1 MKNESHEKLLQ
12 IDGMTCAG
20 CSQAV
25 ERALSRVHGVDTVS
39 VNLLTGKALV
49 RHTDPVSTEALF
61 AAVDAAGYK
70 AAPIAVLPKRRINL
84 AIEGMMCASCVHTV
98 EKALTSVPGVEG
110 VVVNLATEE
119 ASITT
124 ASNLSALT
132 LQAAVEKVGYR
143 ASVARPLE
151 KEETPERSRDDA
163 TSRDVKR
170 LREAKRRMIIAW
182 IFVAP
187 IIAWMIPEMI
197 LGIAW
202 PNRLVFNIGM
212 ILLAT
217 PALLLAGRPTLRA
230 GIKSAWHLFPTMDT
244 LITLGTGVSYAT
256 GLVAIAAELGGGPKL
271 LNYAGVSAMIMA
283 FHLTGRYIEIVAKG
297 RASQAIKR
305 LLSLSAKTA
314 RLLRDGNEVE
324 VPIESVSV
332 GDLMLIRPGEKVPT
346 DGVIEDGSS
355 HIDESIVTG
364 ESMPVHRESGDRVV
378 GATVNGEGL
387 LRVRA
392 TGVGKETF
400 LSHVIRMVEEAQGS
414 KVPIQ
419 AFADRVT
426 AVFVPIVLGIALLT
440 FVGWLAFPSALS
452 TIGEAASAI
461 FPWVNPGLSPLS
473 LALFAAVA
481 VLVIACPCA
490 LGLATPTAL
499 MVGNG
504 IGAQNGIL
512 VRTGEAIQTMKEVST
527 IVFDKTGTIT
537 QGVPGVTDLIAYAGS
552 EDDLLRLAA
561 SVEAGSE
568 HPIGQAIVREAE
580 SRGMDLLS
588 VGGFAAVAGK
598 GVRGRIDGEETL
610 IGAPDLLAEEDLI
623 VDEAQGDLAR
633 LENEAKTV
641 VAVGIAGRGLL
652 GLIAVAD
659 RVKPGAA
666 AAIAALR
673 NLGLT
678 AVILTGDNETTARA
692 IARSVGIER
701 VIAQRLPGEKVAAI
715 GKLQAKGEIV
725 AMVGDGI
732 NDAPALKAA
741 NVGIA
746 LGSGTDV
753 AIEAADITLAS
764 GDLAVAVKAVKLS
777 CATFRVIR
785 QNLFWAFFYNVIA
798 IPIAML
804 GLLHPLI
811 AEAAMAFSSI
821 NVVTNAN
828 RLRRIDLRVHQEY
841 RTTSA
846 AGQSAS
852 TIGHPLL

>member
-1 MKNESHEKLLQ
+1 MKDKSREELLQ
-12 IDGMTCAG
+12 IEGMTCAG

-25 ERALSRVHGVDTVS
+25 ERALSRVPGVETAT
-39 VNLLTGKALV
+39 VNLLTGEARV
-49 RHTDPVSTEALF
+49 RHTDPVSTEALLT
-61 AAVDAAGYK
+61 AVDAAGYK
-70 AAPIAVLPKRRINL
+70 AALAAKPSQRRIKL
-84 AIEGMMCASCVHTV
+84 GIEGMTCAGCVHSV
-98 EKALTSVPGVEG
+98 EKALTSVPGVAR

-119 ASITT
+119 ATIT
-124 ASNLSALT
+124 LSPDLFT
-132 LQAAVEKVGYR
+132 SVLQEVVERVGYGVGAIR
-143 ASVARPLE
+143 TLDESR
-151 KEETPERSRDDA
+151 KETPVSDDVADRDL
-163 TSRDVKR
+163 KR
-170 LREAKRRMIIAW
+170 LAEAKRRMVLAW
-182 IFVAP
+182 IFVTP
-187 IIAWMIPEMI
+187 IVAWMIPEMI

-230 GIKSAWHLFPTMDT
+230 GIKSAWHLSPTMDT
-244 LITLGTGVSYAT
+244 LITLGAGVSYAT
-256 GLVAIAAELGGGPKL
+256 GLVAIAAELGAGPRL
-271 LNYAGVSAMIMA
+271 LNYAGVSAMIVA
-283 FHLTGRYIEIVAKG
+283 FHLTGRYIETVAKG
-297 RASQAIKR
+297 RASQAIKH
-305 LLSLSAKTA
+305 LLTLSAKTA
-314 RLLRDGNEVE
+314 RLLRDGGEVE
-324 VPIESVSV
+324 VPIESVAV
-332 GDLMLIRPGEKVPT
+332 GDLLIIRPGEKIPT
-346 DGVIEDGSS
+346 DGVIEGGSS

-364 ESMPVHRESGDRVV
+364 ESMPVHREPGDRVV

-392 TGVGKETF
+392 TGVGEETF

-440 FVGWLAFPSALS
+440 FVAWLAFPTSLS
-452 TIGEAASAI
+452 TIGQAVSVI

-473 LALFAAVA
+473 LAIFAAVA

-490 LGLATPTAL
+490 LGLATRTAL
-499 MVGNG
+499 MVGSG

-512 VRTGEAIQTMKEVST
+512 IRTGEAIQTMKEVST

-537 QGVPGVTDLIAYAGS
+537 LGVPGVTDFVAYGGTGK
-552 EDDLLRLAA
+552 DLLRLAA

-568 HPIGQAIVREAE
+568 HPIGRAIVQEAE
-580 SRGMDLLS
+580 ARGMDLQP
-588 VGGFAAVAGK
+588 VTGFAAVAGK
-598 GVRGRIDGEETL
+598 GVRGQVDGEEIL
-610 IGAPDLLAEEDLI
+610 IGTPDLLAEEGLTL
-623 VDEAQGDLAR
+623 DEAQVDLAR
-633 LENEAKTV
+633 LEKEAKTV
-641 VAVGIAGRGLL
+641 VAIGIAGRGFL

-659 RVKPGAA
+659 RVKPGAV

-673 NLGLT
+673 DLNLNPM
-678 AVILTGDNETTARA
+678 ILTGDNETTARA
-692 IARSVGIER
+692 IAELVGIER
-701 VIAQRLPGEKVAAI
+701 VIAQCLPGEKVAAI
-715 GKLQAKGEIV
+715 ESLQAQGEIV

-746 LGSGTDV
+746 LGTGTDV

-764 GDLAVAVKAVKLS
+764 GDLAAAVKAVKLS
-777 CATFRVIR
+777 RATFRVIR
-785 QNLFWAFFYNVIA
+785 QNLFWAFFYNVVA
-798 IPIAML
+798 IPIAIL

-828 RLRRIDLRVHQEY
+828 RLRRVDLR
-841 RTTSA
+841 TTRDE
-846 AGQSAS
+846 
-852 TIGHPLL
+852 H

>member
-1 MKNESHEKLLQ
+1 MENESREEILR
-12 IDGMTCAG
+12 IEGMTCAG

-25 ERALSRVHGVDTVS
+25 ERALSRVPGVETAS
-39 VNLLTGKALV
+39 INLLTGEAQVK
-49 RHTDPVSTEALF
+49 HTDPVSTEALL

-70 AAPIAVLPKRRINL
+70 ASLIAGPPQRRIVL
-84 AIEGMMCASCVHTV
+84 GIEGMTCASCVRSV
-98 EKALTSVPGVEG
+98 EKALTSVPGVEE

-119 ASITT
+119 ATLTT
-124 ASNLSALT
+124 ASELSTST
-132 LQAAVEKVGYR
+132 LQEAVERAGYR
-143 ASVARPLE
+143 MGAVRSLEEGDTRDRPH
-151 KEETPERSRDDA
+151 DDA
-163 TSRDVKR
+163 NARDLRR
-170 LREAKRRMIIAW
+170 LREAKRRMIVAW
-182 IFVAP
+182 LFVAP
-187 IIAWMIPEMI
+187 IVAWMIPEMI
-197 LGIAW
+197 FGIAW
-202 PNRLVFNIGM
+202 PNRLVFDIGM

-230 GIKSAWHLFPTMDT
+230 GIKSAWHLSPTMDT

-256 GLVAIAAELGGGPKL
+256 GFAAIAAELGAGPGL

-283 FHLTGRYIEIVAKG
+283 FHLTGRYIETVAKG

-305 LLSLSAKTA
+305 LLTLSAKTA
-314 RLLRDGNEVE
+314 RLLRDGGEVE

-332 GDLMLIRPGEKVPT
+332 NDLMIIRPGEKVPT
-346 DGVIEDGSS
+346 DGVVEDGSS

-364 ESMPVHRESGDRVV
+364 ESMPVRREPGDRVV

-392 TGVGKETF
+392 TGVGEETF

-440 FVGWLAFPSALS
+440 FVSWLAFPAALS
-452 TIGEAASAI
+452 TIAGAASAI

-499 MVGNG
+499 MVGSG

-512 VRTGEAIQTMKEVST
+512 IRTGEAIQTMKEVST
-527 IVFDKTGTIT
+527 IVFDKTGTVT
-537 QGVPGVTDLIAYAGS
+537 RGVPGVTDLVAYDGT
-552 EDDLLRLAA
+552 EDGLLRLAA

-568 HPIGQAIVREAE
+568 HPIGRAIVHEAE
-580 SRGMDLLS
+580 SRGMDLQA
-588 VGGFAAVAGK
+588 VTGFAAVAGK
-598 GVRGRIDGEETL
+598 GVRGRINGEMVL
-610 IGAPDLLAEEDLI
+610 IGTRDLLADEDFTM
-623 VDEAQGDLAR
+623 DQAQGDLAR

-641 VAVGIAGRGLL
+641 VTVGIAGRGIL

-659 RVKPGAA
+659 RVKDGAA

-673 NLGLT
+673 DLGLT
-678 AVILTGDNETTARA
+678 TVILTGDNETTARA

-701 VIAQRLPGEKVAAI
+701 VFAQCLPGEKVAAI
-715 GKLQAKGEIV
+715 ERLQAEGEIV

-764 GDLAVAVKAVKLS
+764 GDLAAAVKAVKLS
-777 CATFRVIR
+777 RATFRVIR
-785 QNLFWAFFYNVIA
+785 QNLFWAFFYNVVA

-828 RLRRIDLRVHQEY
+828 RLRRVDLRVTGDKQEK
-841 RTTSA
+841 RA
-846 AGQSAS
+846 
-852 TIGHPLL
+852 

>member
-1 MKNESHEKLLQ
+1 MGKENREKTLQ
-12 IDGMTCAG
+12 IEGMTCAG

-25 ERALSRVHGVDTVS
+25 ERALSRVPGVETAT
-39 VNLLTGKALV
+39 VNLLTGEARV
-49 RHTDPVSTEALF
+49 RHTDPVSTEALLT
-61 AAVDAAGYK
+61 AVDAAGYK
-70 AAPIAVLPKRRINL
+70 AALAAKPSQLRIKL
-84 AIEGMMCASCVHTV
+84 GIEGMTCASCVRTV
-98 EKALTSVPGVEG
+98 EKALTSIPGVG
-110 VVVNLATEE
+110 KVVVNLASEE
-119 ASITT
+119 ATVTLSPDLSTSI
-124 ASNLSALT
+124 
-132 LQAAVEKVGYR
+132 LQEAVKKVGYKAGVIQTLEEGGTR
-143 ASVARPLE
+143 GSPGEGVAD
-151 KEETPERSRDDA
+151 RDL
-163 TSRDVKR
+163 KR
-170 LREAKRRMIIAW
+170 LAEAKRRMILAW

-187 IIAWMIPEMI
+187 IVAWMIPEMI

-212 ILLAT
+212 IILAT

-230 GIKSAWHLFPTMDT
+230 GIKSAWHLSPTMDT
-244 LITLGTGVSYAT
+244 LITLGAGVSYAT
-256 GLVAIAAELGGGPKL
+256 GLVAIAAELGAGPRL

-283 FHLTGRYIEIVAKG
+283 FHLTGRYIETVAKG

-305 LLSLSAKTA
+305 LLTLSAKTA

-324 VPIESVSV
+324 VPIDNVTV
-332 GDLMLIRPGEKVPT
+332 GDLMIIRPGEKVPT
-346 DGVIEDGSS
+346 DGVVEEGSS

-364 ESMPVHRESGDRVV
+364 ESMPVRRQAGDRVV

-392 TGVGKETF
+392 TGVGEETF

-440 FVGWLAFPSALS
+440 FVAWLAFPAALS
-452 TIGEAASAI
+452 TVAEAASAI

-499 MVGNG
+499 MVGSG

-512 VRTGEAIQTMKEVST
+512 IRTGEAIQTMKEVST

-537 QGVPGVTDLIAYAGS
+537 LGVPGVTDLVAYGGA
-552 EDDLLRLAA
+552 EEDLLRLAA

-568 HPIGQAIVREAE
+568 HPIGRAIVREAE
-580 SRGMDLLS
+580 ARGVDLQAVTS
-588 VGGFAAVAGK
+588 FAAVSGK
-598 GVRGRIDGEETL
+598 GVRGHVGEEMIL
-610 IGAPDLLAEEDLI
+610 IGTPDLLAEDDLTM
-623 VDEAQGDLAR
+623 DEAQVDAAR

-659 RVKPGAA
+659 QVKPGAD
-666 AAIAALR
+666 AAIVALR
-673 NLGLT
+673 DLGLT
-678 AVILTGDNETTARA
+678 PVILTGDNETTARA
-692 IARSVGIER
+692 IARLVGIER
-701 VIAQRLPGEKVAAI
+701 VIAQLLPGEKVAAI
-715 GKLQAKGEIV
+715 EKLQADGEIV

-746 LGSGTDV
+746 LGTGTDV

-764 GDLAVAVKAVKLS
+764 GDLTVVAKAVKLS
-777 CATFRVIR
+777 RATFRVIR
-785 QNLFWAFFYNVIA
+785 QNLFWAFFYNVVA

-828 RLRRIDLRVHQEY
+828 RLRRVDLRITRDKKEKRV
-841 RTTSA
+841 
-846 AGQSAS
+846 
-852 TIGHPLL
+852 

>member
-1 MKNESHEKLLQ
+1 MERESREELL
-12 IDGMTCAG
+12 
-20 CSQAV
+20 
-25 ERALSRVHGVDTVS
+25 R
-39 VNLLTGKALV
+39 
-49 RHTDPVSTEALF
+49 
-61 AAVDAAGYK
+61 
-70 AAPIAVLPKRRINL
+70 
-84 AIEGMMCASCVHTV
+84 IEGMTCASCVHTV
-98 EKALTSVPGVEG
+98 EKALASVPGVEE

-119 ASITT
+119 ATLTVSSDLPASI
-124 ASNLSALT
+124 LK
-132 LQAAVEKVGYR
+132 AAVERVGYR
-143 ASVARPLE
+143 VSAVRPY
-151 KEETPERSRDDA
+151 EEGDTRERAGEDA
-163 TSRDVKR
+163 TARDLRR
-170 LREAKRRMIIAW
+170 LAEVKRRMIIAW

-187 IIAWMIPEMI
+187 ILVWMIPEMI
-197 LGIAW
+197 FGIVW

-230 GIKSAWHLFPTMDT
+230 GIKSAWHLSPTMDT
-244 LITLGTGVSYAT
+244 LITLGTGVSFAT
-256 GLVAIAAELGGGPKL
+256 GLVAIAAELGAAPRF

-283 FHLTGRYIEIVAKG
+283 FHLTGRYIETVARG

-305 LLSLSAKTA
+305 LLTLSAKTA
-314 RLLRDGNEVE
+314 RLLRDGREVE

-332 GDLMLIRPGEKVPT
+332 DDLMIIRPGEKVPT
-346 DGVIEDGSS
+346 DGVIEEGSS

-364 ESMPVHRESGDRVV
+364 ESMPVHRRLGDRVV
-378 GATVNGEGL
+378 GATVNSEGL

-392 TGVGKETF
+392 TGVGEETF
-400 LSHVIRMVEEAQGS
+400 LSQVIHMVEEAQGS

-440 FVGWLAFPSALS
+440 LIGWLAFPAALS
-452 TIGEAASAI
+452 TIGETVSAI

-499 MVGNG
+499 MVGSG
-504 IGAQNGIL
+504 IGAQNGIII
-512 VRTGEAIQTMKEVST
+512 RTGEAIQTMKEVST
-527 IVFDKTGTIT
+527 IVFDKTGTVT
-537 QGVPGVTDLIAYAGS
+537 QGVPGVTDLVAYDGTK
-552 EDDLLRLAA
+552 ENLLRLAA

-568 HPIGQAIVREAE
+568 HPIGQAIVHEAE
-580 SRGMDLLS
+580 SRGVDLQA
-588 VGGFAAVAGK
+588 VAGFTAVAGK
-598 GVRGRIDGEETL
+598 GVRGRVNGEEVL
-610 IGAPDLLAEEDLI
+610 IGTPDLLAEEDLT
-623 VDEAQGDLAR
+623 VDKVPGDLAR

-659 RVKPGAA
+659 RVKADAA
-666 AAIAALR
+666 VAIAALR
-673 NLGLT
+673 DLGLT
-678 AVILTGDNETTARA
+678 SVILTGDNETTARA

-715 GKLQAKGEIV
+715 EQLQAKGEIV

-764 GDLAVAVKAVKLS
+764 GDLAAAVKAVKLS
-777 CATFRVIR
+777 RATFRVIR
-785 QNLFWAFFYNVIA
+785 QNLFWAFFYNVVA

-828 RLRRIDLRVHQEY
+828 RLRRVDLR
-841 RTTSA
+841 
-846 AGQSAS
+846 
-852 TIGHPLL
+852 IN

>member
-1 MKNESHEKLLQ
+1 MENESQEELLQ
-12 IDGMTCAG
+12 IEGMTCAG
-20 CSQAV
+20 CAQAV

-49 RHTDPVSTEALF
+49 KHIDPVSLEALVV
-61 AAVDAAGYK
+61 AVDETGYK
-70 AAPIAVLPKRRINL
+70 ATPIVSPHERHIRLR
-84 AIEGMMCASCVHTV
+84 IEGMMCAGCVHTV
-98 EKALTSVPGVEG
+98 EKALAVVPGVKE

-124 ASNLSALT
+124 ASDLPAST
-132 LQAAVEKVGYR
+132 LQSAVEKVGYQ
-143 ASVARPLE
+143 ASVAHPLE
-151 KEETPERSRDDA
+151 KEETPERSRDDT

-182 IFVAP
+182 IFVVP
-187 IIAWMIPEMI
+187 ILGWMIPEMI
-197 LGIAW
+197 FGIVW
-202 PNRLVFNIGM
+202 PSQLVFDIGM
-212 ILLAT
+212 VLLAA
-217 PALLLAGRPTLRA
+217 PALLLAGRSTLRA
-230 GIKSAWHLFPTMDT
+230 GIKSALHLSPTMDT

-256 GLVAIAAELGGGPKL
+256 GLVAIAAELGAGPRI

-283 FHLTGRYIEIVAKG
+283 FHLTGRYIETMAKG

-305 LLSLSAKTA
+305 LLTLSAKTA
-314 RLLRDGNEVE
+314 RLLRDGSEVE

-332 GDLMLIRPGEKVPT
+332 DDLMLIRPGEKIPT
-346 DGVIEDGSS
+346 DGVIEGGSS

-364 ESMPVHRESGDRVV
+364 ESMPVHRGQGERVV

-392 TGVGKETF
+392 TGVGEETF
-400 LSHVIRMVEEAQGS
+400 LAQVIHMVEEAQGS

-461 FPWVNPGLSPLS
+461 FPWVNPGLPPLS

-499 MVGNG
+499 MVGSG

-512 VRTGEAIQTMKEVST
+512 IRTGEAIQTMKEVST
-527 IVFDKTGTIT
+527 IVFDKTGTVT
-537 QGVPGVTDLIAYAGS
+537 QGVPGVTDLIAYSGS
-552 EDDLLRLAA
+552 EEDLLRLAA
-561 SVEAGSE
+561 SIEVGSE

-580 SRGMDLLS
+580 SRDLNLQP
-588 VGGFAAVAGK
+588 VAGFTAVAGK
-598 GVRGRIDGEETL
+598 GVRGRINEEEVL
-610 IGAPDLLAEEDLI
+610 IGTPSLLVEEGLT
-623 VDEAQGDLAR
+623 VDAVQGDLAR

-673 NLGLT
+673 DLGLT
-678 AVILTGDNETTARA
+678 SVILTGDNETTARA

-701 VIAQRLPGEKVAAI
+701 VIAQRLPAEKVAAI
-715 GKLQAKGEIV
+715 EQLQAEGEIV

-764 GDLAVAVKAVKLS
+764 GDLIAAVKAVKLS
-777 CATFRVIR
+777 RATFRVIR
-785 QNLFWAFFYNVIA
+785 QNLFWAFFYNVVA

-811 AEAAMAFSSI
+811 AEAAMAFSSV

-828 RLRRIDLRVHQEY
+828 RLRRVDLRIHQ
-841 RTTSA
+841 R
-846 AGQSAS
+846 
-852 TIGHPLL
+852 

>member
-1 MKNESHEKLLQ
+1 MERESREELL
-12 IDGMTCAG
+12 
-20 CSQAV
+20 
-25 ERALSRVHGVDTVS
+25 R
-39 VNLLTGKALV
+39 
-49 RHTDPVSTEALF
+49 
-61 AAVDAAGYK
+61 
-70 AAPIAVLPKRRINL
+70 
-84 AIEGMMCASCVHTV
+84 IEGMTCASCVHTV
-98 EKALTSVPGVEG
+98 EKALASVPGVEE

-119 ASITT
+119 ATLTVSSDLPGSI
-124 ASNLSALT
+124 LK
-132 LQAAVEKVGYR
+132 AAVERVGYR
-143 ASVARPLE
+143 VSAVRPY
-151 KEETPERSRDDA
+151 EEGDTRERAGEDA
-163 TSRDVKR
+163 TARDLRR
-170 LREAKRRMIIAW
+170 LAEVKRRMIIAW

-187 IIAWMIPEMI
+187 ILVWMIPEMI
-197 LGIAW
+197 FGIVW

-230 GIKSAWHLFPTMDT
+230 GIKSAWHLSPTMDT
-244 LITLGTGVSYAT
+244 LITLGTGVSFAT
-256 GLVAIAAELGGGPKL
+256 GLVAIAAELGAAPRF

-283 FHLTGRYIEIVAKG
+283 FHLTGRYIETVARG

-305 LLSLSAKTA
+305 LLTLSAKTA
-314 RLLRDGNEVE
+314 RLLRDGREVE

-332 GDLMLIRPGEKVPT
+332 DDLMIIRPGEKVPT
-346 DGVIEDGSS
+346 DGVIEEGSS

-364 ESMPVHRESGDRVV
+364 ESMPVHRRLGDRVV

-392 TGVGKETF
+392 TGVGEETF
-400 LSHVIRMVEEAQGS
+400 LSQVIHMVEEAQGS

-440 FVGWLAFPSALS
+440 LIGWLAFPAALS
-452 TIGEAASAI
+452 TIGETVSAI

-499 MVGNG
+499 MVGSG
-504 IGAQNGIL
+504 IGAQNGIII
-512 VRTGEAIQTMKEVST
+512 RTGEAIQTMKEVST
-527 IVFDKTGTIT
+527 IVFDKTGTVT
-537 QGVPGVTDLIAYAGS
+537 QGVPGVTDLVAYDGTK
-552 EDDLLRLAA
+552 ENLLRLAA

-568 HPIGQAIVREAE
+568 HPIGQAIVHEAE
-580 SRGMDLLS
+580 SRGVDLQA
-588 VGGFAAVAGK
+588 VAGFTAVAGK
-598 GVRGRIDGEETL
+598 GVRGRVNGEEVL
-610 IGAPDLLAEEDLI
+610 IGTPDLLAEEDLT
-623 VDEAQGDLAR
+623 VDKVPGDLAR

-659 RVKPGAA
+659 RVKADAA
-666 AAIAALR
+666 VAIAALR
-673 NLGLT
+673 DLGLT
-678 AVILTGDNETTARA
+678 SVILTGDNETTARA

-701 VIAQRLPGEKVAAI
+701 VIAQCLPGEKVAAI
-715 GKLQAKGEIV
+715 EQLQAEGEIV

-764 GDLAVAVKAVKLS
+764 GDLTAAVKAVKLS
-777 CATFRVIR
+777 RATFRVIR
-785 QNLFWAFFYNVIA
+785 QNLFWAFFYNVVA

-821 NVVTNAN
+821 NVV
-828 RLRRIDLRVHQEY
+828 
-841 RTTSA
+841 
-846 AGQSAS
+846 
-852 TIGHPLL
+852 

>member
-1 MKNESHEKLLQ
+1 MERKSREELLR
-12 IDGMTCAG
+12 IEGMTCA
-20 CSQAV
+20 
-25 ERALSRVHGVDTVS
+25 
-39 VNLLTGKALV
+39 N
-49 RHTDPVSTEALF
+49 
-61 AAVDAAGYK
+61 
-70 AAPIAVLPKRRINL
+70 
-84 AIEGMMCASCVHTV
+84 CVHTV
-98 EKALTSVPGVEG
+98 EKALASVPDVEE

-119 ASITT
+119 ATLTT
-124 ASNLSALT
+124 ASDLPASILK
-132 LQAAVEKVGYR
+132 AAVERVGYR
-143 ASVARPLE
+143 VGAVRPYEEGGMRERAGEDRTARDL
-151 KEETPERSRDDA
+151 R
-163 TSRDVKR
+163 R
-170 LREAKRRMIIAW
+170 LTEVKRRMIIAW
-182 IFVAP
+182 ISVAP
-187 IIAWMIPEMI
+187 ILVWMIPEMI
-197 LGIAW
+197 FGIVW

-212 ILLAT
+212 ILLAA
-217 PALLLAGRPTLRA
+217 PALLLAGRPTLHA
-230 GIKSAWHLFPTMDT
+230 GIKAAWHLSPTMDT
-244 LITLGTGVSYAT
+244 LITLGTGVSFAT
-256 GLVAIAAELGGGPKL
+256 GLVAIAAELGAAPRL

-283 FHLTGRYIEIVAKG
+283 FHLTGRYIETVAKG

-305 LLSLSAKTA
+305 LLTLSAKMA
-314 RLLRDGNEVE
+314 RLLRDGGEVE
-324 VPIESVSV
+324 VPIESVTV
-332 GDLMLIRPGEKVPT
+332 GDLMVIRPGEKVPT
-346 DGVIEDGSS
+346 DGVIEEGSS
-355 HIDESIVTG
+355 YIDESIVTG
-364 ESMPVHRESGDRVV
+364 ESMPVHRRLGDRVV

-392 TGVGKETF
+392 TGVGEETF

-440 FVGWLAFPSALS
+440 LIGWLAFPATLS
-452 TIGEAASAI
+452 TIGETVSAI

-499 MVGNG
+499 MVGSG

-512 VRTGEAIQTMKEVST
+512 IRTGEAIQTMKEVST
-527 IVFDKTGTIT
+527 IVFDKTGTVT
-537 QGVPGVTDLIAYAGS
+537 QGMPGVTDLVVYDGTK
-552 EDDLLRLAA
+552 ENLLRLAA
-561 SVEAGSE
+561 SIEAGSE
-568 HPIGQAIVREAE
+568 HPIGRAIVREAE
-580 SRGMDLLS
+580 SRGVNLQP
-588 VGGFAAVAGK
+588 VAGFTAVAGK
-598 GVRGRIDGEETL
+598 GARGRINGEEVL
-610 IGAPDLLAEEDLI
+610 IGTPDLLAEEDLTADK
-623 VDEAQGDLAR
+623 VQGDLAH
-633 LENEAKTV
+633 LESEAKTV

-659 RVKPGAA
+659 RVKVGAA
-666 AAIAALR
+666 VAIAALHD
-673 NLGLT
+673 LGLT
-678 AVILTGDNETTARA
+678 SVILTGDNETTARA

-715 GKLQAKGEIV
+715 EQLQAAGEIV

-764 GDLAVAVKAVKLS
+764 GDLTSAVKAVKLS
-777 CATFRVIR
+777 RATFRVIR
-785 QNLFWAFFYNVIA
+785 QNLSWAFFYNVVA

-828 RLRRIDLRVHQEY
+828 RLRRVDLR
-841 RTTSA
+841 
-846 AGQSAS
+846 
-852 TIGHPLL
+852 IN

>member
-1 MKNESHEKLLQ
+1 MKNESREKLLQ
-12 IDGMTCAG
+12 IEGMTCAG

-25 ERALSRVHGVDTVS
+25 ERALSRVSGVKTVS
-39 VNLLTGKALV
+39 VNLLTGEARVK
-49 RHTDPVSTEALF
+49 HTDPVSTEALL
-61 AAVDAAGYK
+61 AAVEAAGYK
-70 AAPIAVLPKRRINL
+70 AAPIAGPPQRRIKL
-84 AIEGMMCASCVHTV
+84 AIEGMTCASCVHTV
-98 EKALTSVPGVEG
+98 EKALTSVPGVAE

-119 ASITT
+119 ATIT
-124 ASNLSALT
+124 LSSDPSTST
-132 LQAAVEKVGYR
+132 LQEAVKSVGCR
-143 ASVARPLE
+143 AGVIRTLEEGGIRGRPHDDVAD
-151 KEETPERSRDDA
+151 RDL
-163 TSRDVKR
+163 RR
-170 LREAKRRMIIAW
+170 LAEAKRRMVVAW

-187 IIAWMIPEMI
+187 LIAWMIPEMI

-217 PALLLAGRPTLRA
+217 PALFLAGRPTLRA
-230 GIKSAWHLFPTMDT
+230 GIKSAWHLSPTMDT

-256 GLVAIAAELGGGPKL
+256 GLAAIAAELGAGPRL

-283 FHLTGRYIEIVAKG
+283 FHLTGRYIETVAKG

-305 LLSLSAKTA
+305 LLTLSAKTA
-314 RLLRDGNEVE
+314 RLLRDGGEVE
-324 VPIESVSV
+324 VPIDGVSV
-332 GDLMLIRPGEKVPT
+332 DDLMIIRPGEKVPT
-346 DGVIEDGSS
+346 DGVIEEGSS

-364 ESMPVHRESGDRVV
+364 ESMPVRREPGDRVV

-392 TGVGKETF
+392 TGVGEETF
-400 LSHVIRMVEEAQGS
+400 LSHVIHMVEEAQGS

-440 FVGWLAFPSALS
+440 FVAWLAFPASLS
-452 TIGEAASAI
+452 TIGDAVSTI

-499 MVGNG
+499 MVGSG

-512 VRTGEAIQTMKEVST
+512 IRTGEAIQTMREVST
-527 IVFDKTGTIT
+527 IVFDKTGTVT
-537 QGVPGVTDLIAYAGS
+537 RGVPGVTDLVAYGGT
-552 EDDLLRLAA
+552 EEDLLRLAA
-561 SVEAGSE
+561 SVEVGSE
-568 HPIGQAIVREAE
+568 HPIGRAIVREAQA
-580 SRGMDLLS
+580 RGMDLQP
-588 VGGFAAVAGK
+588 VAGFTAVAGK
-598 GVRGRIDGEETL
+598 GVRGQIDGEPVLMGT
-610 IGAPDLLAEEDLI
+610 PDLLADEDLT
-623 VDEAQGDLAR
+623 VDEAQGDLAC

-659 RVKPGAA
+659 QVKPGAD
-666 AAIAALR
+666 AAIVALR
-673 NLGLT
+673 DLGLT
-678 AVILTGDNETTARA
+678 PVILTGDNETTARA
-692 IARSVGIER
+692 IARLVGIER
-701 VIAQRLPGEKVAAI
+701 VIAQCLPGEKVAAI
-715 GKLQAKGEIV
+715 EQLQAEGEIV

-741 NVGIA
+741 DVGIA
-746 LGSGTDV
+746 LGTGTDV

-764 GDLAVAVKAVKLS
+764 GDLAAVVKAVKLS
-777 CATFRVIR
+777 RATFRVIR
-785 QNLFWAFFYNVIA
+785 QNLFWAFFYNVVA

-828 RLRRIDLRVHQEY
+828 RLRRVDLRVTREKEEK
-841 RTTSA
+841 RA
-846 AGQSAS
+846 
-852 TIGHPLL
+852 

>member
-1 MKNESHEKLLQ
+1 MENESREELLQ
-12 IDGMTCAG
+12 IEGMTCA
-20 CSQAV
+20 
-25 ERALSRVHGVDTVS
+25 
-39 VNLLTGKALV
+39 
-49 RHTDPVSTEALF
+49 
-61 AAVDAAGYK
+61 
-70 AAPIAVLPKRRINL
+70 
-84 AIEGMMCASCVHTV
+84 SCIHTV
-98 EKALTSVPGVEG
+98 EKALASVPGVEE
-110 VVVNLATEE
+110 VVVNLALEE
-119 ASITT
+119 ATVTLSLDLP
-124 ASNLSALT
+124 AST
-132 LQAAVEKVGYR
+132 LKAAVERVGYR
-143 ASVARPLE
+143 VGAVRPHEEGDTHARE
-151 KEETPERSRDDA
+151 DVTARDL
-163 TSRDVKR
+163 RR
-170 LREAKRRMIIAW
+170 LDEGKRRMIIAW
-182 IFVAP
+182 IFVVP
-187 IIAWMIPEMI
+187 ILAWMIPEMI
-197 LGIAW
+197 FGIVW
-202 PNRLVFNIGM
+202 PNRLVFDIGI
-212 ILLAT
+212 ILLAA

-230 GIKSAWHLFPTMDT
+230 GIKAAWHLSPTMDT
-244 LITLGTGVSYAT
+244 LITLGTGVSFAT
-256 GLVAIAAELGGGPKL
+256 GLGAIAAELGAAPRL

-297 RASQAIKR
+297 RASQAIKS
-305 LLSLSAKTA
+305 LLTLSAKTA
-314 RLLRDGNEVE
+314 RLLRDGREVE
-324 VPIESVSV
+324 VPIESVFV
-332 GDLMLIRPGEKVPT
+332 DDLMIIRPGEKVPT
-346 DGVIEDGSS
+346 DGVIEEGSS

-364 ESMPVHRESGDRVV
+364 ESMPVHRGLGDPVV

-392 TGVGKETF
+392 TGVGEETF
-400 LSHVIRMVEEAQGS
+400 LSQVIHMVEEAQGS

-440 FVGWLAFPSALS
+440 LIGWLAFPTALS
-452 TIGEAASAI
+452 TIGETVSAI
-461 FPWVNPGLSPLS
+461 FPWVNPDLSPLS

-499 MVGNG
+499 MVGSG

-512 VRTGEAIQTMKEVST
+512 IRTGEAIQTMKEVST
-527 IVFDKTGTIT
+527 IVFDKTGTVT
-537 QGVPGVTDLIAYAGS
+537 QGVPGVTDLVVYDGTK
-552 EDDLLRLAA
+552 ENLLRLAA

-568 HPIGQAIVREAE
+568 HPIGRAIVREAE
-580 SRGMDLLS
+580 SRGVDLQP
-588 VGGFAAVAGK
+588 VAGFTAVVGK
-598 GVRGRIDGEETL
+598 GVRGRINREEVL
-610 IGAPDLLAEEDLI
+610 IGTPDLLAEEDLT
-623 VDEAQGDLAR
+623 VDKVQGDLAH

-659 RVKPGAA
+659 RVKVGAA
-666 AAIAALR
+666 VAIAALHD
-673 NLGLT
+673 LGLT
-678 AVILTGDNETTARA
+678 SVILTGDNVTTARA

-715 GKLQAKGEIV
+715 EQLQAEGEIV

-764 GDLAVAVKAVKLS
+764 EDLTAVVKAVKLS
-777 CATFRVIR
+777 RATFRVIR
-785 QNLFWAFFYNVIA
+785 QNLFWAFFYNVAA

-828 RLRRIDLRVHQEY
+828 RLRRVDLRINQ
-841 RTTSA
+841 
-846 AGQSAS
+846 
-852 TIGHPLL
+852 

>member
-1 MKNESHEKLLQ
+1 MENESREEILR
-12 IDGMTCAG
+12 IEGMTCAG

-25 ERALSRVHGVDTVS
+25 ERALSRVPGVETAS
-39 VNLLTGKALV
+39 VNLLTEEARV
-49 RHTDPVSTEALF
+49 RHTNNVSTEVLL

-70 AAPIAVLPKRRINL
+70 AAPIAGPLQRRNVLG
-84 AIEGMMCASCVHTV
+84 IEGMTCASCVRSV
-98 EKALTSVPGVEG
+98 EKALTSVPGVEE

-119 ASITT
+119 ATLTT
-124 ASNLSALT
+124 ASEISTST
-132 LQAAVEKVGYR
+132 LQEAVERAGYR
-143 ASVARPLE
+143 MGAVRSLEEGGTRDRPH
-151 KEETPERSRDDA
+151 DDA
-163 TSRDVKR
+163 NARDLRR
-170 LREAKRRMIIAW
+170 LREAKRRMIVAW
-182 IFVAP
+182 LFVAP
-187 IIAWMIPEMI
+187 IVAWMIPEMI
-197 LGIAW
+197 FGIAW
-202 PNRLVFNIGM
+202 PNRLIFDIGM

-230 GIKSAWHLFPTMDT
+230 GIKSAWHLSPTMDT

-256 GLVAIAAELGGGPKL
+256 GFAAIAAELGAAPGL

-283 FHLTGRYIEIVAKG
+283 FHLTGRYIETVAKG

-305 LLSLSAKTA
+305 LLTLSAKTA
-314 RLLRDGNEVE
+314 RLLRDGGEVE

-332 GDLMLIRPGEKVPT
+332 NDLMIIRPGEKVPT
-346 DGVIEDGSS
+346 DGVVEDGSS

-364 ESMPVHRESGDRVV
+364 ESMPVRREPGDRVV

-392 TGVGKETF
+392 TGVGEETF
-400 LSHVIRMVEEAQGS
+400 LSHVIRMVEETQGS

-426 AVFVPIVLGIALLT
+426 AVFVPIVLVIALLT
-440 FVGWLAFPSALS
+440 FVSWLAFPAALS
-452 TIGEAASAI
+452 TVAEAASAI
-461 FPWVNPGLSPLS
+461 FPWVNPGLSSVS
-473 LALFAAVA
+473 LALFATVA

-499 MVGNG
+499 MVGSG

-512 VRTGEAIQTMKEVST
+512 IRTGEAIQTMKEVST
-527 IVFDKTGTIT
+527 IVFDKTGTVT
-537 QGVPGVTDLIAYAGS
+537 RGVPGVTDLVAYDGT
-552 EDDLLRLAA
+552 EDGLLRLAA

-568 HPIGQAIVREAE
+568 HPIGRAIVHEAE
-580 SRGMDLLS
+580 ARGMDLQA
-588 VGGFAAVAGK
+588 VTGFAAVAGK
-598 GVRGRIDGEETL
+598 GVRGRVNEEVVL
-610 IGAPDLLAEEDLI
+610 IGTRDLLADEDLTM
-623 VDEAQGDLAR
+623 DQAQGALAR

-641 VAVGIAGRGLL
+641 VTVGIAGRGIL

-659 RVKPGAA
+659 QVKDGAA

-673 NLGLT
+673 DLGLT
-678 AVILTGDNETTARA
+678 PVILTGDNETTARA

-701 VIAQRLPGEKVAAI
+701 VFAQCLPGEKVAAI
-715 GKLQAKGEIV
+715 ERLQAEGEIV

-764 GDLAVAVKAVKLS
+764 GDLAAAVKAVKLS
-777 CATFRVIR
+777 RATFRVIR
-785 QNLFWAFFYNVIA
+785 QNLFWAFFYNVVA

-828 RLRRIDLRVHQEY
+828 RLRRVDLRITRDKEEK
-841 RTTSA
+841 RA
-846 AGQSAS
+846 
-852 TIGHPLL
+852 

>member
-1 MKNESHEKLLQ
+1 MENESQEELLQ
-12 IDGMTCAG
+12 IEGMTCAG
-20 CSQAV
+20 CAQAV

-49 RHTDPVSTEALF
+49 KHIDPVSLEALVV
-61 AAVDAAGYK
+61 AVDETGYK
-70 AAPIAVLPKRRINL
+70 ATPIVSPHERHIRLR
-84 AIEGMMCASCVHTV
+84 IEGMMCAGCVHTV
-98 EKALTSVPGVEG
+98 EKALAVVPGVKE

-124 ASNLSALT
+124 ASDLPAST
-132 LQAAVEKVGYR
+132 LQSAVEKVGYQ
-143 ASVARPLE
+143 ASVAHPLE
-151 KEETPERSRDDA
+151 KEETPERSRDDT

-182 IFVAP
+182 IFVVP
-187 IIAWMIPEMI
+187 ILGWMIPEMI
-197 LGIAW
+197 FGIVW
-202 PNRLVFNIGM
+202 PSQLVFDIGM
-212 ILLAT
+212 ILLAA
-217 PALLLAGRPTLRA
+217 PALLLAGRSTLRA
-230 GIKSAWHLFPTMDT
+230 GIKSALHLSPTMDT

-256 GLVAIAAELGGGPKL
+256 GLVAIAAELGAGPRI

-283 FHLTGRYIEIVAKG
+283 FHLTGRYIETMAKG

-305 LLSLSAKTA
+305 LLTLSAKTA
-314 RLLRDGNEVE
+314 RLLRDGSEVE

-332 GDLMLIRPGEKVPT
+332 DDLMIIRPGEKIPT
-346 DGVIEDGSS
+346 DGVIEGGSS

-364 ESMPVHRESGDRVV
+364 ESMPVHRGQGERVV

-392 TGVGKETF
+392 TGVGEETF
-400 LSHVIRMVEEAQGS
+400 LAQVIHMVEEAQGS

-461 FPWVNPGLSPLS
+461 FPWVNPGLPPLS

-499 MVGNG
+499 MVGSG

-512 VRTGEAIQTMKEVST
+512 IRTGEAIQTMKEVST
-527 IVFDKTGTIT
+527 IVFDKTGTVT
-537 QGVPGVTDLIAYAGS
+537 QGVPGVTDLIAYSGS
-552 EDDLLRLAA
+552 EEDLLRLAA
-561 SVEAGSE
+561 SIEVGSE

-580 SRGMDLLS
+580 SRDLNLQP
-588 VGGFAAVAGK
+588 VAGFTAVAGK
-598 GVRGRIDGEETL
+598 GVRGRINEEEVL
-610 IGAPDLLAEEDLI
+610 IGTPSLLVEEGLT
-623 VDEAQGDLAR
+623 VDAVQGDLAR

-673 NLGLT
+673 DLGLT
-678 AVILTGDNETTARA
+678 SVILTGDNETTARA

-701 VIAQRLPGEKVAAI
+701 VIAQRLPAEKVAAI
-715 GKLQAKGEIV
+715 EQLQAEGEIV

-764 GDLAVAVKAVKLS
+764 GDLIAAVKAVKLS
-777 CATFRVIR
+777 RATFRVIR
-785 QNLFWAFFYNVIA
+785 QNLFWAFFYNVVA

-811 AEAAMAFSSI
+811 AEAAMAFSSV

-828 RLRRIDLRVHQEY
+828 RLRRVDLRIHQ
-841 RTTSA
+841 R
-846 AGQSAS
+846 
-852 TIGHPLL
+852 

>member
-1 MKNESHEKLLQ
+1 MEREIREELLR
-12 IDGMTCAG
+12 IEGMTCAG
-20 CSQAV
+20 CVQAV
-25 ERALSRVHGVDTVS
+25 EQALSRVRGVKTVS
-39 VNLLTGKALV
+39 VNLLTEQARVKHTGLVSPEALV
-49 RHTDPVSTEALF
+49 
-61 AAVDAAGYK
+61 AAVEAAGYK
-70 AAPIAVLPKRRINL
+70 AALIASSPERRIKL
-84 AIEGMMCASCVHTV
+84 GIEGMTCASCVHTV
-98 EKALTSVPGVEG
+98 EKALASVPGVEE

-119 ASITT
+119 ATLTT
-124 ASNLSALT
+124 ASDLPTSI
-132 LQAAVEKVGYR
+132 LQAAVERVGYR
-143 ASVARPLE
+143 VGEVRASEEGQGRTKPREDVVARDLRRLAE
-151 KEETPERSRDDA
+151 
-163 TSRDVKR
+163 VKH
-170 LREAKRRMIIAW
+170 RMILAW

-187 IIAWMIPEMI
+187 ILAWMVPEMI
-197 LGIAW
+197 FGIVW
-202 PNRLVFNIGM
+202 PNRLVFDIGI
-212 ILLAT
+212 ILLAA

-230 GIKSAWHLFPTMDT
+230 GVKAAVNLSPTMDT
-244 LITLGTGVSYAT
+244 LITLGTGVSFAT
-256 GLVAIAAELGGGPKL
+256 GLVAIAAELGAAPRL

-283 FHLTGRYIEIVAKG
+283 FHLTGRYIETVAKG

-305 LLSLSAKTA
+305 LLTLGAKTA
-314 RLLRDGNEVE
+314 RLLRDGREVE

-332 GDLMLIRPGEKVPT
+332 DDLMIIRPGEKIPT
-346 DGVIEDGSS
+346 DGVIEEGSS

-364 ESMPVHRESGDRVV
+364 ESMPVRRGPGDRVV
-378 GATVNGEGL
+378 GATVNGAGL

-392 TGVGKETF
+392 TGVGEETF
-400 LSHVIRMVEEAQGS
+400 LAQVIRMVEEAQGS

-426 AVFVPIVLGIALLT
+426 AVFVPIVLGVALLT
-440 FVGWLAFPSALS
+440 LIGWIAFPAALS
-452 TIGEAASAI
+452 AIGQAVSGI
-461 FPWVNPGLSPLS
+461 LPWVNPSLSPIS

-499 MVGNG
+499 MVGSG

-512 VRTGEAIQTMKEVST
+512 IRTGEAIQTMQQVTT

-537 QGVPGVTDLIAYAGS
+537 QGVPGVTDLVVYDGTK
-552 EDDLLRLAA
+552 ENLLRLAA

-568 HPIGQAIVREAE
+568 HPIGRAIVREAE
-580 SRGMDLLS
+580 SRGVDLQP
-588 VGGFAAVAGK
+588 VAGFTAVAGK
-598 GVRGRIDGEETL
+598 GVRGRVNGEEVL
-610 IGAPDLLAEEDLI
+610 IGTPDLLAEEDLT
-623 VDEAQGDLAR
+623 VDEVQGDLAR

-652 GLIAVAD
+652 GVIAVAD
-659 RVKPGAA
+659 RVKAGAA
-666 AAIAALR
+666 VAIAALR
-673 NLGLT
+673 DLGLT
-678 AVILTGDNETTARA
+678 SVILTGDNETTARA

-701 VIAQRLPGEKVAAI
+701 VIAQRLPGEKVVAI
-715 GKLQAKGEIV
+715 EQLQAEGEIV

-746 LGSGTDV
+746 LGTGTDV

-764 GDLAVAVKAVKLS
+764 GDLTAAVKAVKLS
-777 CATFRVIR
+777 RATFRVIR
-785 QNLFWAFFYNVIA
+785 QNLFWAFFYNVVA

-828 RLRRIDLRVHQEY
+828 RLRRVDLR
-841 RTTSA
+841 
-846 AGQSAS
+846 
-852 TIGHPLL
+852 IN